1 MASQKASL
9 GSGDLR
15 SIASRTASRQER
27 RRTSQTL
34 GLPSPQV
41 LKADRKVPDGR
52 PRSMRLAGRPLVD
65 GSVSGRSPASVRATL
80 VSWDPRTRP
89 IAIVVCAGPHPARA
103 RQRGVSGTQR
113 RHAQAGSARHGVTPH
128 APCGPGTSCSC
139 GAGHCV
145 SPQTLCARRPS
156 VPVYIHV
163 CGLTPARERSLPRY
177 VYMRSAREPRLPGS
191 GSCARHDPAGSTHDA
206 TVAPDGDA
214 RAPGGRGSRGT
225 VALADSRRARERA
238 ALTAVAV
245 RRTDATVSRRPTSSR
260 TRGGA
265 GSGLCVRTQ
274 EDAVRGVSQQS
285 GERATASSN
294 SLSA

>member
-1 MASQKASL
+1 MS
-9 GSGDLR
+9 

-113 RHAQAGSARHGVTPH
+113 RHAQASGSARHGVTPH
-128 APCGPGTSCSC
+128 APCGPGTSC

-163 CGLTPARERSLPRY
+163 CGLTPARAVSPQICVYAERERAALTRHAAAAAVPCR
-177 VYMRSAREPRLPGS
+177 VCRVRV
-191 GSCARHDPAGSTHDA
+191 CASRDA

-225 VALADSRRARERA
+225 VADALADSRRARERA
-238 ALTAVAV
+238 ALTAVW
-245 RRTDATVSRRPTSSR
+245 RTDATVSRPTSSR
-260 TRGGA
+260 TRGV
-265 GSGLCVRTQ
+265 CVGTVC
-274 EDAVRGVSQQS
+274 EDARGRGVSQQS

-294 SLSA
+294 SLSV